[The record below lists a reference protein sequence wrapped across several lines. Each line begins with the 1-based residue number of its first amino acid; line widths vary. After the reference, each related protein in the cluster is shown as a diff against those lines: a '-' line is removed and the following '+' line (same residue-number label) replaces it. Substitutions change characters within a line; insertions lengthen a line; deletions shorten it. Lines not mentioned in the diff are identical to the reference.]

1 MLHSW
6 RNLDRVYR
14 SAYEYPWILM
24 ARNVMYRSA
33 CQYPWIL
40 MARNIAAGHP
50 KLRYRHSPYDIDLFC
65 ISNHVPVDKHFAIT
79 KRKIM
84 REIQVTR
91 MRDYVMPFDAIEGT
105 SHRDG
110 SIYKHFALLKYH
122 RITEPDETPLEP
134 PTCLP
139 GRKRCLVHVLQGSP
153 IEMTCPKRGISFA
166 CSVLVEFD
174 MRIKKGTEG
183 VPSAIGCLH

>member
-139 GRKRCLVHVLQGSP
+139 GRKRCLVHGFS
-153 IEMTCPKRGISFA
+153 
-166 CSVLVEFD
+166 
-174 MRIKKGTEG
+174 
-183 VPSAIGCLH
+183 H